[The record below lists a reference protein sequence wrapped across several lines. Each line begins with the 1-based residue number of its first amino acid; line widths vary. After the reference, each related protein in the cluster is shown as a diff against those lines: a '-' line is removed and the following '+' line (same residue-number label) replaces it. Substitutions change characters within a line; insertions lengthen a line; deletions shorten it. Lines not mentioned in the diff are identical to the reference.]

1 MLIEYDKIDK
11 VKTIKFDQFLEYEYR
26 LVKKIVRE
34 ILLCDDDS
42 FNNINFDIYEIDDYK
57 CYYIMKLIKFFYNI
71 GNDFIKKADNIN
83 IYSSYNNKSIYDF
96 IFSIISIDELSKNL
110 TIIYIDNE
118 INWNKTKSNDN
129 IIFKKHLNNNIENN
143 FIII

>member
-11 VKTIKFDQFLEYEYR
+11 VKTIKMDQFLEYEYK

-34 ILLCDDDS
+34 ILLCDDKY
-42 FNNINFDIYEIDDYK
+42 FNNINFDIYQIDNYK
-57 CYYIMKLIKFFYNI
+57 CYYIIKLIKFFYNI
-71 GNDFIKKADNIN
+71 GNDFVKKTNNIN
-83 IYSSYNNKSIYDF
+83 VYTSQNNKSVYDF
-96 IFSIISIDELSKNL
+96 IFSIITLDELSNNFSIK
-110 TIIYIDNE
+110 YIDNE

-129 IIFKKHLNNNIENN
+129 IIFKKHLNNNLENN

>member
-11 VKTIKFDQFLEYEYR
+11 VKTIKMDQFLEYEYK

-34 ILLCDDDS
+34 ILLCDDKY
-42 FNNINFDIYEIDDYK
+42 FNNINFDIYQIDNYK
-57 CYYIMKLIKFFYNI
+57 CYYIIKLIKFFYNI
-71 GNDFIKKADNIN
+71 GNDFVKKTNNIN
-83 IYSSYNNKSIYDF
+83 VYTSQNNKSVYDF
-96 IFSIISIDELSKNL
+96 IFSIITLDELSNNFSIKL
-110 TIIYIDNE
+110 IDNE

-129 IIFKKHLNNNIENN
+129 IIFKKYLNNNLENN

>member
-1 MLIEYDKIDK
+1 MLIEYYNIDKI
-11 VKTIKFDQFLEYEYR
+11 KTIKFDRFLEYEYR
-26 LVKKIVRE
+26 LVKKIIRE

-42 FNNINFDIYEIDDYK
+42 FININFDIYQIDDYK

-71 GNDFIKKADNIN
+71 GNDFIKKANNIN

-96 IFSIISIDELSKNL
+96 IFSIISTDELSN
-110 TIIYIDNE
+110 TITITYIDNE

-129 IIFKKHLNNNIENN
+129 IIFKKHLNNNLENN
-143 FIII
+143 FVII